1 MNPDFRTEINHFFL
15 NMATFVETFDRYKSE
30 MDSLG
35 IAYDDAL
42 FTAVTKALGPVI
54 YNDDSSRVSC
64 SDAEELARV
73 KNNFLIGKLG
83 LADGPEL
90 DAALQDVCQQLG
102 TSNRNK
108 YRAMFYYLLVEKLGQ
123 QAKYQ

>member
-1 MNPDFRTEINHFFL
+1 
-15 NMATFVETFDRYKSE
+15 MATFVETFDRYKSE

-42 FTAVTKALGPVI
+42 FTAVTKSLGPVI

-83 LADGPEL
+83 LADSPDL
-90 DAALQDVCQQLG
+90 DAALQEVCQQLG

-123 QAKYQ
+123 QSKYQ